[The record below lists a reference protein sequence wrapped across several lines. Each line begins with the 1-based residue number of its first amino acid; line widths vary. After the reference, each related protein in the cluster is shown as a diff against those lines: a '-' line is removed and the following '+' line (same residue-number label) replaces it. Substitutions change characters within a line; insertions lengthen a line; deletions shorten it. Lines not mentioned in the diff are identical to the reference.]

1 MDIRTITSE
10 DYEMVT
16 SVLNEWWGGRQMKDK
31 LPRLFFEHF
40 QDTSFIT
47 YEPEGM
53 TGFLIGFQSQSDP
66 ETAYIHFSGVH
77 PDFRKM
83 QIGKQLYDRFMET
96 VKNRG
101 CTKVNCV
108 TAPVNKVSIAYH
120 TKLGFEVEKGTKTV
134 NGIPVFANYDGP
146 GEDRILFVKYM

>member
-1 MDIRTITSE
+1 MDIRTITSS

-16 SVLNEWWGGRQMKDK
+16 SVMNEWWGGRQLKEK

-47 YEPEGM
+47 HEQNRM

-66 ETAYIHFSGVH
+66 VTAYIHFSGVH

-83 QIGKQLYDRFMET
+83 QIGKQLYDVFIET
-96 VKNRG
+96 VKQRG
-101 CTKVNCV
+101 CTRVKCV
-108 TAPVNKVSIAYH
+108 TSPVNKVSIAYH
-120 TKLGFEVEKGTKTV
+120 TRLGFEIEKGSKTV
-134 NGIPVFANYDGP
+134 NGISVFANYDGP
-146 GEDRILFVKYM
+146 GQDRILFVKNI

>member
-1 MDIRTITSE
+1 MDIRTITSS

-16 SVLNEWWGGRQMKDK
+16 SVINEWWGGRQLKEK

-47 YEPEGM
+47 YENGAM

-66 ETAYIHFSGVH
+66 KTAYIHFSGVH

-83 QIGKQLYDRFMET
+83 QIGKQLYEVFIET
-96 VKNRG
+96 VKKRG
-101 CTKVNCV
+101 CTQVKCV
-108 TAPVNKVSIAYH
+108 TSPVNKVSVAYH
-120 TKLGFEVEKGTKTV
+120 ARLGFAIKKGDKTV
-134 NGIPVFANYDGP
+134 NGISVFGDYNGP
-146 GEDRILFVKYM
+146 GQDRVLFVKQI

>member
-1 MDIRTITSE
+1 MDIRTITSS

-16 SVLNEWWGGRQMKDK
+16 SVLNEWWGGRQLKEK

-47 YEPEGM
+47 SEHNSM

-83 QIGKQLYDRFMET
+83 QIGKQLYDVFIET
-96 VKNRG
+96 VKQRG
-101 CTKVNCV
+101 CT
-108 TAPVNKVSIAYH
+108 
-120 TKLGFEVEKGTKTV
+120 G
-134 NGIPVFANYDGP
+134 
-146 GEDRILFVKYM
+146 

>member
-1 MDIRTITSE
+1 
-10 DYEMVT
+10 MVGWQAD
-16 SVLNEWWGGRQMKDK
+16 ERQTAA
-31 LPRLFFEHF
+31 LVFEHF

-47 YEPEGM
+47 YGPEGM

-96 VKNRG
+96 VKKREPAR
-101 CTKVNCV
+101 K
-108 TAPVNKVSIAYH
+108 SIA
-120 TKLGFEVEKGTKTV
+120 
-134 NGIPVFANYDGP
+134 
-146 GEDRILFVKYM
+146 

>member
-1 MDIRTITSE
+1 M
-10 DYEMVT
+10 
-16 SVLNEWWGGRQMKDK
+16 
-31 LPRLFFEHF
+31 
-40 QDTSFIT
+40 
-47 YEPEGM
+47 
-53 TGFLIGFQSQSDP
+53 
-66 ETAYIHFSGVH
+66 H

-96 VKNRG
+96 VKKRG